1 MLNNHG
7 WGIRDMI
14 IYSCI
19 ILLFLLIATYYIK
32 SFYSGL
38 SNASNTVV
46 ETKQEEKVEKEINYS
61 LYKNYEQRMSNAAI
75 NYVYNHYNGLNNG
88 IASVRLTELISGGYI
103 EPLYDQKDGTGCVGY
118 SNVWDTED
126 GVLHA
131 SSYISCTSYKTE
143 GFIN

>member
-46 ETKQEEKVEKEINYS
+46 ETKKGKK
-61 LYKNYEQRMSNAAI
+61 LKR
-75 NYVYNHYNGLNNG
+75 
-88 IASVRLTELISGGYI
+88 
-103 EPLYDQKDGTGCVGY
+103 K
-118 SNVWDTED
+118 
-126 GVLHA
+126 
-131 SSYISCTSYKTE
+131 
-143 GFIN
+143 

>member
-14 IYSCI
+14 IYCCV

-32 SFYSGL
+32 SFYEGF

-46 ETKQEEKVEKEINYS
+46 ETKEEEKGKKEINYS
-61 LYKNYEQRMSNAAI
+61 RYKDYEQRMNRAAI
-75 NYVYNHYNGLNNG
+75 NYVYKHYNGLNNS
-88 IASVRLTELISGGYI
+88 IASIRLYDLTSGGYI
-103 EPLYDQKDGTGCVGY
+103 EPLYDQADGTGCVGY

-131 SSYISCTSYKTE
+131 SSYISCTSYKTD